1 MTKLANSFGHVYFRV
16 HVRVH
21 KSFLLKIPHGR
32 GIYSVHIALKYIIA
46 GGGGGGGGRGGF
58 VRMHAHM
65 ISPV

>member
-16 HVRVH
+16 HVHVHVH

-46 GGGGGGGGRGGF
+46 GGICKN
-58 VRMHAHM
+58 AHGDLPCV
-65 ISPV
+65 ILFT